1 MYCNLRKAKRRWSMV
16 AKVLVN
22 VGVNVRAQEIVYNVV
37 VQMIFIYGRN
47 SWAVTYYMLKVLEGF
62 QNIVSWMIA
71 GMTSCQFGEGGGSFH
86 R

>member
-1 MYCNLRKAKRRWSMV
+1 MV

-37 VQMIFIYGRN
+37 VQMMFIYGRN

-62 QNIVSWMIA
+62 QHNVARRIA
-71 GMTSCQFGEGGGSFH
+71 GISDRRVGEGG
-86 R
+86 